1 MGRSVKSVSVIGGAD
16 GPTSVFVA
24 GKSNNLSVL
33 GRIKR
38 TWRKK
43 KRLNIE
49 KKIVAVS
56 HTLDEVVRYMKQQY
70 HAGEIPS
77 GERRYQEQRRCF
89 KESLIMQY
97 RPELLGETANIK
109 HPKEYDEAS
118 LKELWKQI
126 ELRSKKAEEIGND
139 VFPIDY
145 HLYEISYFDKGKVA
159 VEIEN
164 TWGKL
169 GVSYSGNKK
178 AVRQLRRITKD
189 IMRFY
194 GVTQDDINNKTERF
208 HSLVSTLCE

>member
-1 MGRSVKSVSVIGGAD
+1 MGRNVKRVSVIGGPD
-16 GPTSVFVA
+16 GPTSFFIV
-24 GKSNNLSVL
+24 GKSNNLRFFE
-33 GRIKR
+33 RIKR

-43 KRLNIE
+43 KRSKIE
-49 KKIVAVS
+49 KKIAAVS
-56 HTLDEVVRYMKQQY
+56 HTFDEVALYIKHKY
-70 HAGEIPS
+70 HAEEIPS
-77 GERRYQEQRRCF
+77 RERRYEEQRRCF

-97 RPELLGETANIK
+97 RPELLGETVNIK
-109 HPKEYDEAS
+109 TPKEYDETS

-145 HLYEISYFDKGKVA
+145 HLYEISYFDKGKVT

-208 HSLVSTLCE
+208 HSSVSTLCE